1 MTKYAFA
8 LSDVNCLIGFSPKQL
23 VTEFYRSFYCFLFLF
38 YCVNCKRCV
47 EMSNNANRELNTVD
61 ATLVIVNNSCCR
73 GVTGRGGS
81 SVT

>member
-47 EMSNNANRELNTVD
+47 EMSNNARQRTKYSRCHLGDCEQ
-61 ATLVIVNNSCCR
+61 
-73 GVTGRGGS
+73 
-81 SVT
+81 